1 MSFFKCCSYV
11 DGSNCK
17 KISSHAHDQL
27 GGAFPPEVYHY
38 ESNTM
43 IQVNVYN
50 VSESVQPKPEK
61 LSLDATSKL
70 FTIYSLFG

>member
-11 DGSNCK
+11 DGSSYK

-27 GGAFPPEVYHY
+27 GGAFPSEVHHY
-38 ESNTM
+38 ERNTL
-43 IQVNVYN
+43 ILIVPP
-50 VSESVQPKPEK
+50 ESVQSKLEQ

-70 FTIYSLFG
+70 FTMYSLFG